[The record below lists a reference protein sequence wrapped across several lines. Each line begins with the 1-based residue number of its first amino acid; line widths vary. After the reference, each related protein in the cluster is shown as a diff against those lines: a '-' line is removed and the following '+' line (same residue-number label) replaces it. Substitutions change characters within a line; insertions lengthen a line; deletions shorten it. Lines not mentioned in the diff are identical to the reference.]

1 MIDDDNDDDYYCI
14 TWIMRFCE
22 IRWNFI
28 SVEAILIE
36 RRRRNLSRNE
46 SFLDRWFARRESENN
61 EKLLSREI
69 VFFKWFYDS
78 SWSFQ
83 IDPKVMFRLIY
94 FQLISAKSRSDSSR
108 F

>member
-1 MIDDDNDDDYYCI
+1 MIDDDDDDGYCI
-14 TWIMRFCE
+14 TWITRFRE
-22 IRWNFI
+22 ISWNFS

-46 SFLDRWFARRESENN
+46 IFLDRWFARRKSANN

-78 SWSFQ
+78 SWSF
-83 IDPKVMFRLIY
+83 
-94 FQLISAKSRSDSSR
+94 
-108 F
+108 